1 MTPSQCRLCGGDSK
15 LLHGSLK
22 DRMGNAPG
30 SWNLNRCINPDC
42 GLVWIDPKP
51 NGATLSKAY
60 ETYYTHTPGSGV
72 SRLRLLYL
80 RARNSYIRRR
90 FGYPATEGS
99 RWVQIIG
106 TLMALLPHRR
116 IGMDAMAMW
125 LPWQPGGKLLEIGCG
140 NGDRLALF
148 RELGWQVGGV
158 EPDAGAAQLASA
170 KGLNVLAATLQPGAL
185 PAASFDAILM
195 SHVIEHVPDPQETI
209 RECHRLL
216 RPGGVLVMLTP
227 NTDSLGHRWFGRNW
241 LHLDSPRHLHLFN
254 CRNLSK
260 LCSDEGFATT
270 RSTTTPRD
278 ANWTLGASAALQR
291 QDSYVIGQLPVTLR
305 LLGLCL
311 YYMEWAALFF
321 RPGYGEE
328 ILVLARQ
335 PDRASPTYPPDRE
348 DSH

>member
-1 MTPSQCRLCGGDSK
+1 
-15 LLHGSLK
+15 
-22 DRMGNAPG
+22 MGNAPG

-148 RELGWQVGGV
+148 RELGWKANGI

-227 NTDSLGHRWFGRNW
+227 NTDSLGHRWFGKDW
-241 LHLDSPRHLHLFN
+241 LHLDPPRHIHLFN

-260 LCSDEGFATT
+260 LCSDEGFVTT

-291 QDSYVIGQLPVTLR
+291 QDSYVIGQLPVALR

-311 YYMEWAALFF
+311 YYMEWAVLFF

-328 ILVLARQ
+328 ILVTARQ
-335 PDRASPTYPPDRE
+335 PDQAIVAHAPLQRL
-348 DSH
+348 